1 MQEEV
6 YANLQQ
12 LHGQD
17 GGGFPPPPDTPPPAT
32 QGIYL
37 KTLLDVWDKYLD
49 PAQKREFYVNKETQ
63 ERTYKPPRPADKQKQ
78 VKKNLSELEFRINI
92 RTSHFFLAKFFRR
105 EW

>member
-78 VKKNLSELEFRINI
+78 VKKNFKWVRV
-92 RTSHFFLAKFFRR
+92 
-105 EW
+105 